1 MLRFASLSSGSKGN
15 CLVVEAGRSRLML
28 DCGLSPREAGR
39 RLSRIG
45 LSPQDISGIIVT
57 HEHDDHVGG
66 VFGFAAQHAI
76 PVWITH
82 GTLRAVNESRKPG
95 APEAGEGLA
104 LNLVDSRSS
113 FAIGDLQVLPFTVPH
128 DAREPVQYVM
138 SDGAL
143 RLGVLTDIGS
153 PTPHVEAS
161 LSGCDAL
168 VLETNH
174 DIDML
179 WGSGYPRWLKERIS
193 GPFGHLDNGQSER
206 LLARLDRSRLQHVI
220 GAHLSQQNNRPELA
234 RAALARAL
242 GCAEDWVEV
251 ATQDEGF
258 GWRELR

>member
-15 CLVVEAGRSRLML
+15 CLVVECGDSRLLL
-28 DCGLSPREAGR
+28 DCGLSPRETAR
-39 RLSRIG
+39 RLARVG
-45 LSPQDISGIIVT
+45 LSPADLDGLIVT

-66 VFGFAAQHAI
+66 VFGFAAQHAL

-82 GTLRAVNESRKPG
+82 GTLRAVNEARKPG
-95 APEAGEGLA
+95 AASVEEGVQVNIIDA
-104 LNLVDSRSS
+104 RSAFS
-113 FAIGDLQVLPFTVPH
+113 VGDIQVRPFTVPH
-128 DAREPVQYVM
+128 DAREPVQYVL

-174 DIDML
+174 DLDLL
-179 WGSGYPRWLKERIS
+179 WASDYPRWLKERIS
-193 GPFGHLDNGQSER
+193 GPYGHLDNGQSER
-206 LLARLDRSRLQHVI
+206 LLAAIDRSRLQHVI
-220 GAHLSQQNNRPELA
+220 GAHLSQQNNRAELA

-258 GWRELR
+258 GWRDLR